1 MLERFLRD
9 EKHPENICI
18 EKSVKLLLGD
28 FFQGYKFVN
37 AGVIDQ
43 GVDFAERF
51 LRFSEEP
58 LDFRLLRDV
67 ASDRDGF
74 SAPLTNFVHH
84 AIGVLFRR
92 SVVNNNRSAFRR
104 ELFRDS
110 GADSFRGTCYHR
122 NFSI

>member
-74 SAPLTNFVHH
+74 SAPRHTSVSNVHVQ
-84 AIGVLFRR
+84 IRYLKKILRSRR
-92 SVVNNNRSAFRR
+92 HPSTT
-104 ELFRDS
+104 EGLDP
-110 GADSFRGTCYHR
+110 GDQLIH
-122 NFSI
+122 